1 MSYKAA
7 AQMTPIFCLL
17 HLTSDATLAIGDPV
31 PFVVQSGSSGH
42 GVTTSSGVVTVPSGY
57 QWFCQGQ
64 VLTTSIID
72 INFDWYV
79 GGSAS
84 TTFTETGVT
93 LLSDVTKGSNS
104 VGHAYIDASGS
115 GQDVELRA
123 SAAGTVDASIT
134 WLMLTGYPS

>member
-42 GVTTSSGVVTVPSGY
+42 GVTTSAGVVTLPAGY
-57 QWFCQGQ
+57 QWFCQAQ
-64 VLTTSIID
+64 ILPTSIID
-72 INFDWYV
+72 IDFDWYV

-84 TTFTETGVT
+84 ATFAQTGVT

-115 GQDVELRA
+115 SQDVELRA
-123 SAAGTVDASIT
+123 SAAGTVDSDIT